1 MEYDCRRSVATRG
14 NIIGEIV
21 RDVND
26 AYVALADLTDR
37 NANVFYEL
45 GVRHALK
52 NRTIIIAQR
61 REDIPFDL
69 QAYASHVYG
78 WKTTQERDALASQ
91 LKVLLGEIDSNPD
104 RSDNPVSDFL
114 GVAPVPSDATPDNIA
129 PAESTHAQPLLGQG
143 AEGLDPTSF
152 ARRLASQGT
161 DRSARVVYR
170 LTRSALTPLMNVELD
185 ELNSR
190 EIPSSVAT
198 SQAEEL
204 APSFIS
210 AVEPLVRPIEQFAL
224 ASVEEGW
231 GPGVALGHRLA
242 GDFISFSRRNR
253 PGRSIRF
260 AQGSPG
266 LLAWRLLILLGA
278 KATTDEEFDI
288 LRSIVLDPIE
298 VEELSGRYSN
308 RSLTQRRDLFWP
320 EAYLG
325 HANLGIKYLISFWR
339 NQPHLQTFFVTE
351 EECHIA
357 LAQILMLVTLA
368 YSKFEEERELYPGY
382 RIVPQAHRAMGAL
395 CSRLAANNEY
405 RDSIARVIGLE
416 TGLQLQHDWTTIV
429 SRANAAQLRGG
440 FFPGDGVKFPDP
452 MDGPVREW

>member
-1 MEYDCRRSVATRG
+1 MPRTCFVIMPFSTTQSCTEHEWTEIYNVLKHSVEAAGLEYDCRRSVATRG

-170 LTRSALTPLMNVELD
+170 PDAIGTHPFNE
-185 ELNSR
+185 
-190 EIPSSVAT
+190 
-198 SQAEEL
+198 
-204 APSFIS
+204 
-210 AVEPLVRPIEQFAL
+210 
-224 ASVEEGW
+224 
-231 GPGVALGHRLA
+231 
-242 GDFISFSRRNR
+242 RR
-253 PGRSIRF
+253 
-260 AQGSPG
+260 
-266 LLAWRLLILLGA
+266 
-278 KATTDEEFDI
+278 
-288 LRSIVLDPIE
+288 
-298 VEELSGRYSN
+298 
-308 RSLTQRRDLFWP
+308 
-320 EAYLG
+320 
-325 HANLGIKYLISFWR
+325 
-339 NQPHLQTFFVTE
+339 
-351 EECHIA
+351 
-357 LAQILMLVTLA
+357 
-368 YSKFEEERELYPGY
+368 
-382 RIVPQAHRAMGAL
+382 
-395 CSRLAANNEY
+395 
-405 RDSIARVIGLE
+405 
-416 TGLQLQHDWTTIV
+416 TG
-429 SRANAAQLRGG
+429 
-440 FFPGDGVKFPDP
+440 
-452 MDGPVREW
+452 